1 MKKHFI
7 LNENELEKLIKELP
21 KSGVIILQGDLAS
34 GKTTLCKQ
42 IANFLGKSA
51 QLTSPTFAL
60 MQDYGEL
67 YHYDLYRTNNAQ
79 IMANGLFE
87 NFFEDGLHLVEWGD
101 DELIKMLLKYEISV
115 FVVKIAPVSG
125 DKRSYELDLSN
136 AH

>member
-42 IANFLGKSA
+42 IASFLGKSA

-115 FVVKIAPVSG
+115 CVVKIAPVSG